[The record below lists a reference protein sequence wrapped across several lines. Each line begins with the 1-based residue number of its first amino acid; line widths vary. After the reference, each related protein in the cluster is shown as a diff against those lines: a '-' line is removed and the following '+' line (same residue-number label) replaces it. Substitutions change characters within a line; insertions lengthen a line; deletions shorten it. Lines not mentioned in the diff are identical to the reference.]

1 MSFTLQDF
9 KNPQVQTKLSVII
22 LDKMNIGLT
31 ANYHDLTERQQKK
44 FSKIQ
49 NEYLNSAPF
58 KTEDWYETL
67 TADFNDITYDF
78 LHGKK
83 NYMNMCDNTIQDKQ
97 MLFRDTAEEEYF
109 KRTEEDSFKRFVEW
123 QNSKNS
129 TNELEIE
136 TA

>member
-9 KNPQVQTKLSVII
+9 KNPQVQTKLSAII
-22 LDKMNIGLT
+22 LDKMNIELT
-31 ANYHDLTERQQKK
+31 ANYHDLTERQKKK

-58 KTEDWYETL
+58 KTEDWEETL

-83 NYMNMCDNTIQDKQ
+83 NYLHMVDNTIQDKQ
-97 MLFRDTAEEEYF
+97 MVFRDTAEEEYF
-109 KRTEEDSFKRFVEW
+109 KKTEEESFKRFVEW
-123 QNSKNS
+123 QNAKTEKQQN
-129 TNELEIE
+129 E
-136 TA
+136 TALV